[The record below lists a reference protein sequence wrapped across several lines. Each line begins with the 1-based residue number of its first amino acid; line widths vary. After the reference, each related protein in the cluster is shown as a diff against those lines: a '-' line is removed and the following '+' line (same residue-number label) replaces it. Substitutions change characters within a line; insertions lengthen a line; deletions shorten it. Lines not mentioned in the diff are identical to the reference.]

1 MGRDI
6 LNLSTKQLDR
16 GISCVEFYRGNIAE
30 ISRKKKIGTEVP
42 GTALIETP
50 WHAYSTVHTSCTVE
64 DQVQNNSVML
74 STYVY

>member
-30 ISRKKKIGTEVP
+30 ISRKKKMGTEVP
-42 GTALIETP
+42 DRDSQLQ
-50 WHAYSTVHTSCTVE
+50 YVHNVK
-64 DQVQNNSVML
+64 ML
-74 STYVY
+74 YTY